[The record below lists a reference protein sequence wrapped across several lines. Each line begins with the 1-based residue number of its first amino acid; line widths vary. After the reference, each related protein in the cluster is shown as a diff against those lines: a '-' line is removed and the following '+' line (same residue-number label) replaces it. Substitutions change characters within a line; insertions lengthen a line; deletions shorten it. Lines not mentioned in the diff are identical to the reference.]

1 VTAAVLDASAL
12 IALIL
17 NEAGAD
23 QVERYVEEAAISSV
37 NLAEVVGYFAKRGT
51 DVDELRTMISELNIT
66 VETFVVQDAI
76 QAGLWRPLGETVGL
90 SLGDRAC
97 LALANRLSCVALTAD
112 RAWARIPPG
121 LGARVTLIR

>member
-1 VTAAVLDASAL
+1 VTATVLDGSAL

-17 NEAGAD
+17 DEPGAD
-23 QVERYVEEAAISSV
+23 EVARCVEEAAISSV

-51 DVDELRTMISELNIT
+51 DADELSAMIGELNLT
-66 VETFVVQDAI
+66 VETFVFADAV

-97 LALANRLSCVALTAD
+97 LALAKRLSCIAMTAD
-112 RAWARIPPG
+112 RAWARIPSS
-121 LGARVTLIR
+121 LEAQVKLIP